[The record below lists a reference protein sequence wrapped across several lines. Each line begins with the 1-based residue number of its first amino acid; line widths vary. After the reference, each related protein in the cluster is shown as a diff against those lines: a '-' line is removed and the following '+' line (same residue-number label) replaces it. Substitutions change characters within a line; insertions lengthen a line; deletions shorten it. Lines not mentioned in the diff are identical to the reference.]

1 MQPKK
6 NCIASQRGSFPLPH
20 PPKEKSFAKGDL
32 CFFTE
37 VAFGIFLTELG
48 VSSDEDAMV
57 ERTAD
62 SLCGA
67 LSRTVLRLTQAAAE
81 FGAEELCYD
90 WREIMGEMTGSK
102 KELL

>member
-1 MQPKK
+1 ME
-6 NCIASQRGSFPLPH
+6 L
-20 PPKEKSFAKGDL
+20 
-32 CFFTE
+32 FTE

-81 FGAEELCYD
+81 FGAEECQCHNVFGGKS
-90 WREIMGEMTGSK
+90 WVEMAGVK
-102 KELL
+102 KELLKLRCGRSFFCFLWIYCKWMIL

>member
-1 MQPKK
+1 ME
-6 NCIASQRGSFPLPH
+6 L
-20 PPKEKSFAKGDL
+20 
-32 CFFTE
+32 FTE

-81 FGAEELCYD
+81 FGAEECQCHYVWCGKSWGGNGRSQKGIIKVAVWED
-90 WREIMGEMTGSK
+90 FFVFFF
-102 KELL
+102 